1 MESRYFQLPIAD
13 FQFSNPVSQHSIGNR
28 QSEIGNNL
36 SFRKLESFP
45 STLLSVLFA
54 FLDSRIARHKTGVFE
69 SRTKVGIEFEQRSRD
84 AVSDRSG
91 LARRTTAGDV
101 DNQIKLVR
109 GFSQLQGLT
118 DDHSQR
124 FVGKVSI
131 ERFVIN
137 LDFARAGS
145 QINSGRCRFAPPCSV
160 ILNIS
165 HSNLPLS
172 STKSYFELV
181 F

>member
-1 MESRYFQLPIAD
+1 MR
-13 FQFSNPVSQHSIGNR
+13 
-28 QSEIGNNL
+28 L
-36 SFRKLESFP
+36 SLGKLESFP

-54 FLDSRIARHKTGVFE
+54 FLNSRIASHETGVLE
-69 SRTKVGIEFEQRSRD
+69 SRAKVGVIFQQRSGD
-84 AVSDRSG
+84 AVSDRPG
-91 LARRTTAGDV
+91 LARRATASDV

-131 ERFVIN
+131 ESFVIN
-137 LDFARAGS
+137 FDFAGAWS

-165 HSNLPLS
+165 HNNLPLFS
-172 STKSYFELV
+172 AKSYFEMVL
-181 F
+181 

>member
-1 MESRYFQLPIAD
+1 MDLFIADCQFPIA
-13 FQFSNPVSQHSIGNR
+13 NLIGHSPRQKSAIGNW
-28 QSEIGNNL
+28 QSAML
-36 SFRKLESFP
+36 LTLRKLESFP

-54 FLDSRIARHKTGVFE
+54 FLDSRIARYKTGMFE
-69 SRTKVGIEFEQRSRD
+69 SRTKVGVEFEQRSSD
-84 AVSDRSG
+84 TVSDRSC
-91 LARRTTAGDV
+91 LARRPTAGDV

-118 DDHSQR
+118 NDHSQR

-131 ERFVIN
+131 ERLVVN

-145 QINSGRCRFAPPCSV
+145 QINSGRCRFAPPGSV

-165 HSNLPLS
+165 HS
-172 STKSYFELV
+172 YFPYLR
-181 F
+181 